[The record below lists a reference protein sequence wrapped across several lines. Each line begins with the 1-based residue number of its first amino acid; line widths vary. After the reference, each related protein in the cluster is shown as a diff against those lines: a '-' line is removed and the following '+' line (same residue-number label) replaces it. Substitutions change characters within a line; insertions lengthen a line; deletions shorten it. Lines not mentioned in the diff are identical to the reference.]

1 MNCAPVALFV
11 YNRPWHTR
19 QTVEALLANS
29 EASETSLYVFSDA
42 PRDVAASKAVAE
54 VRSYLREITGF
65 KSLSI
70 IERENNFGL
79 ARSVIDG
86 VSSVCGQHGRVIVL
100 EDDLVTS
107 SYFLKFMNE
116 GLEKYRDEQRV
127 ISIHGYSY
135 PVEQVLP
142 ETFFLKGA
150 DCWGWATWKRGWD
163 LFDPDG
169 QRLLDELKRRKL
181 TRQFDFD
188 GNYPYTR
195 MLKDQITGKNNS
207 WAIRWYASAFLK
219 DKLTL
224 YPGRSLVRNIGLDGS
239 GTHCS
244 ETEGFSGE
252 LAFDRILVEGVAV
265 EETLIARQ
273 LFAEFHKRTRPSLLV
288 KVANKIFSQIQRM
301 RRSGYGKS
309 I

>member
-19 QTVEALLANS
+19 QSIEALLANA
-29 EASETSLYVFSDA
+29 EASETALYVFSDA
-42 PRDVAASKAVAE
+42 PRDAAANKAVVE
-54 VRSYLREITGF
+54 VRSYLRDITGF

-79 ARSVIDG
+79 SRSIIDG
-86 VSSVCGQHGRVIVL
+86 VSSVCEQHGQVIVL

-107 SYFLKFMNE
+107 PYFLKFMNQ
-116 GLEKYRDEQRV
+116 GLEKYRDERRV
-127 ISIHGYSY
+127 ISIHGYVY
-135 PVEQVLP
+135 PVEQILP
-142 ETFFLKGA
+142 ETVFLKGA

-188 GNYPYTR
+188 GSYPYTK

-207 WAIRWYASAFLK
+207 WAIRWYASAFLC

-224 YPGRSLVRNIGLDGS
+224 YPGRSLVHNIGLDGS
-239 GTHCS
+239 GIHCS
-244 ETEGFSGE
+244 EVNCFSGV
-252 LAFDRILVEGVAV
+252 LAFDRILVEDIAI
-265 EETLIARQ
+265 EESLFARQ
-273 LFAEFHKRTRPSLLV
+273 LFTKFHKRSRQSLPV
-288 KVANKIFSQIQRM
+288 RITNKIFSQIQRM
-301 RRSGYGKS
+301 RRSGYGK
-309 I
+309 